1 MAVLIVRLMGKL
13 DGDEQVGQP
22 GDETFQPGILNPLKN
37 NSRDLPRY
45 DFCLSVSSQP
55 IVTSQLGTV
64 NNIIQ
69 VKKTDFEVFD
79 ALMVDSQKCSDVSG
93 MNTVTLYH
101 VCAGGAVQSRNS
113 PVSLASHS

>member
-1 MAVLIVRLMGKL
+1 M
-13 DGDEQVGQP
+13 
-22 GDETFQPGILNPLKN
+22 NPLTSN
-37 NSRDLPRY
+37 RRDLPCY

-55 IVTSQLGTV
+55 IVTNQLGTV

-93 MNTVTLYH
+93 MNTVILYRM
-101 VCAGGAVQSRNS
+101 CAGGGLCNLEILFLLLLLSSSYHIGRTFTA
-113 PVSLASHS
+113 P